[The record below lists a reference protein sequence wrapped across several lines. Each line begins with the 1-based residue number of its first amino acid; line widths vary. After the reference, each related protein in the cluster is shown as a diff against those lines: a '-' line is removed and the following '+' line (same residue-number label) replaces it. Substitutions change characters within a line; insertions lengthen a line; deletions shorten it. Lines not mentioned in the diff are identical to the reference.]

1 MKWNSRKQNF
11 EIVPVQNKLT
21 ITKKHAVK
29 LPVANATEKSRCL
42 QLNEN
47 KPSIYC
53 FNFNS
58 FLDTCDT

>member
-1 MKWNSRKQNF
+1 MELKETKFGNCSCLKQTN
-11 EIVPVQNKLT
+11 NN
-21 ITKKHAVK
+21 KKHAVK